1 MASSITGL
9 CKKKYKLLSLSNRR
23 LSGGRNT
30 NQHII
35 LIRTTVTL
43 LLLSLLIYNIFNL
56 HVYLE
61 EIDLAKFKDT
71 TTTTNNGH
79 CIFVMNKLY
88 GNHTLSRVNK
98 GLEWYKTITLQSIGL
113 AAQYI
118 NGSGYKNTF
127 VAIILSAEGAYYEPP
142 R

>member
-30 NQHII
+30 NQHIL

-43 LLLSLLIYNIFNL
+43 LLLSLLIYNIFNVY
-56 HVYLE
+56 VYLG
-61 EIDLAKFKDT
+61 EIDLAKVKDT

-98 GLEWYKTITLQSIGL
+98 GL
-113 AAQYI
+113 
-118 NGSGYKNTF
+118 
-127 VAIILSAEGAYYEPP
+127 
-142 R
+142 